1 MLNVFGDFGQIN
13 LQYNTNKLIK
23 IIKIIKCQIE
33 KQKTFTTSD
42 YKRTNLWVR
51 TLNFNLIH
59 VI

>member
-13 LQYNTNKLIK
+13 LQYNTNKL
-23 IIKIIKCQIE
+23 IKIIKCQIE